1 MSRRSNQK
9 NQPQTKTQKPKL
21 GQELIIDSED
31 TYKDL
36 ENVFY
41 IHPSHLNM
49 LKSLSSNQFN
59 SVSIKNTNVDDL
71 NAYNLINLYGKVQ
84 IGTNIEIII
93 YQPVLVLQMYD
104 AKQIE
109 ANLKLMK
116 LLMLMIKLKEK
127 WKLYLF
133 LLLNLKEK
141 FLIVKKIKIMI
152 LMKVEKIVK
161 WVLVKK
167 ELEIQKENNII
178 FYYFYLRI
186 EDFLKFKI

>member
-71 NAYNLINLYGKVQ
+71 NAYNLINLYGKVRV
-84 IGTNIEIII
+84 GTNVEIII

-109 ANLKLMK
+109 ANA
-116 LLMLMIKLKEK
+116 
-127 WKLYLF
+127 LF
-133 LLLNLKEK
+133 AGFSDVKIHEITYVDSKTQRKMETLGVTFVKPERKIPDNNSNIFLNQ
-141 FLIVKKIKIMI
+141 II
-152 LMKVEKIVK
+152 LFVFI
-161 WVLVKK
+161 LF
-167 ELEIQKENNII
+167 N
-178 FYYFYLRI
+178 
-186 EDFLKFKI
+186 

>member
-1 MSRRSNQK
+1 MSSRRSNQSNQK
-9 NQPQTKTQKPKL
+9 NQTKIKNQKPKL

-84 IGTNIEIII
+84 VGTNIEIII

-109 ANLKLMK
+109 ANA
-116 LLMLMIKLKEK
+116 
-127 WKLYLF
+127 LYAGF
-133 LLLNLKEK
+133 SD
-141 FLIVKKIKIMI
+141 IKINEITYVDDKTQRKMET
-152 LMKVEKIVK
+152 LSVSFVKPERKIPNSEENK
-161 WVLVKK
+161 NNDINESGKNSQMGSSKK
-167 ELEIQKENNII
+167 GTRNSK
-178 FYYFYLRI
+178 R
-186 EDFLKFKI
+186 K